1 MNVCRYMVCQN
12 VESHFVKVPESRLA
26 DCSNWWSKAHMI
38 SHKVQFP
45 QGQTSLDLDML
56 CSAILLYIGWNTVLR
71 LPGPLFCHF
80 LNHPAK
86 DDDGDDEPSNMRQ
99 FNMLNAF
106 PNLKIPHK
114 QRFVWHLCS
123 NDRRHPGGRAG
134 AGSTHP
140 FFVCVG

>member
-1 MNVCRYMVCQN
+1 
-12 VESHFVKVPESRLA
+12 
-26 DCSNWWSKAHMI
+26 MI

-86 DDDGDDEPSNMRQ
+86 HDDGDDEPSNMRQ

-114 QRFVWHLCS
+114 QRFVWHLCN